1 MIEVTITCHVEEIQ
15 KIVIS
20 GHANYGTEMMD
31 VVCAQVS
38 AISVGILNAIDE
50 MCSNSCSIQMESG
63 YIEIIVNQS
72 SEVLQTILKTAE
84 IQLKTVE
91 HTNYEY
97 IKITKAEV

>member
-1 MIEVTITCHVEEIQ
+1 MIEVTLHCHSEEFT

-50 MCSNSCSIQMESG
+50 MCESSCNIQMESG
-63 YIEIIVNQS
+63 YIEIDVIHSN
-72 SEVLQTILKTAE
+72 ETLQTILNTAA